1 MPRLGKRHQ
10 EHLNVRLPTA
20 EMAILKHYCEETQRT
35 QSDVIREFIRS
46 LKTTAPVA
54 EENFYPESCEL
65 MRR

>member
-10 EHLNVRLPTA
+10 EHLNVRLPNT
-20 EMAILKHYCEETQRT
+20 EMAILKQYCEATQRT

-46 LKTTAPVA
+46 LKATAPVA
-54 EENFYPESCEL
+54 EENVYAEACEL